1 MSTHDD
7 NLKKQLDDLL
17 SSREFP
23 FEQPAWEQMAGLLD
37 QKKRKRRFLYFFWI
51 GLTAGLA
58 GLMTLY
64 ILNDGTPLPKTTGSE
79 NVMAS
84 TADTQ
89 SREAPLANPNA
100 NTPSSKPINSAAPEE
115 KPLVSEPP
123 AKNNLP
129 FQSPQDTKLVASKVS
144 TPLPNNI
151 RSQSPQNTKSLASPI
166 RKEPASVSLA
176 EVAQTSNNKK
186 NAATENKLPLSIA
199 DPAPLAPLPNKEP
212 DAKSSVK
219 KDEALISAVA
229 TTNVSAVEPVPAEKI
244 NDVSANNIQTLEE
257 DAPDQVINKKDA
269 VAETTPEAPVA
280 APDTALQMKVAKPD
294 TDYVHRRQ
302 PDIRLEAGGSLM
314 SGWMDKGRRDAFGIN
329 PLAGLHYY
337 LPIGRD
343 LQFGIG
349 LQYTQTAYLKYSK
362 YTATVTR
369 VDLGRTVKATEFT
382 PTRLH
387 YLLLPMRLA
396 MRMDE
401 KQTAGIGLNTA
412 YLLTADSKVSE
423 YTQDRNGISQ
433 LRTYKVKGYT
443 EGFSDFDAQLC
454 FFYQRRL
461 GGRFRLNTELIIG
474 VRDVKNGRVL
484 PSETIERNNG
494 IRISLHYALF
504 ENK

>member
-1 MSTHDD
+1 MAQNSDS
-7 NLKKQLDDLL
+7 KQ
-17 SSREFP
+17 
-23 FEQPAWEQMAGLLD
+23 
-37 QKKRKRRFLYFFWI
+37 
-51 GLTAGLA
+51 
-58 GLMTLY
+58 
-64 ILNDGTPLPKTTGSE
+64 
-79 NVMAS
+79 
-84 TADTQ
+84 
-89 SREAPLANPNA
+89 NA
-100 NTPSSKPINSAAPEE
+100 
-115 KPLVSEPP
+115 
-123 AKNNLP
+123 
-129 FQSPQDTKLVASKVS
+129 TK
-144 TPLPNNI
+144 
-151 RSQSPQNTKSLASPI
+151 
-166 RKEPASVSLA
+166 
-176 EVAQTSNNKK
+176 
-186 NAATENKLPLSIA
+186 ENKLALSIA
-199 DPAPLAPLPNKEP
+199 DPAPLSPLPNK
-212 DAKSSVK
+212 DLNAKSSAK
-219 KDEALISAVA
+219 NDEAVISAVA
-229 TTNVSAVEPVPAEKI
+229 TANVSAAETVPADNV
-244 NDVSANNIQTLEE
+244 NDDSAKNIQTPEV
-257 DAPDQVINKKDA
+257 PDQVINKKDE
-269 VAETTPEAPVA
+269 VADTTPEPPVA
-280 APDTALQMKVAKPD
+280 APDTALQLKAAKPD

-329 PLAGLHYY
+329 PLAGVHYY

-343 LQFGIG
+343 LQVGIG
-349 LQYTQTAYLKYSK
+349 IQYTQTAYLKYSK

-387 YLLLPMRLA
+387 YLLLPLRLA

-401 KQTAGIGLNTA
+401 KQTAGIGLNAA

-474 VRDVKNGRVL
+474 LRDVKNGRVL